1 MKKEYQD
8 LLNKYT
14 LLNSRLLHEGKE
26 NLSYEYKA
34 LLVKQ
39 RTITEQY
46 LRILEERA
54 SFEKIDL
61 LGK

>member
-14 LLNSRLLHEGKE
+14 LLNSRLHEGKE
-26 NLSYEYKA
+26 NLSYEYRA

-39 RTITEQY
+39 GTIMEQY

>member
-14 LLNSRLLHEGKE
+14 FLNSRLHEGKE
-26 NLSYEYKA
+26 NLSYEYRA

-39 RTITEQY
+39 RTIMEQY

>member
-14 LLNSRLLHEGKE
+14 LLNSRLHEEKE

-39 RTITEQY
+39 RTIMEQY

>member
-14 LLNSRLLHEGKE
+14 LLNSRLHEGKE

-39 RTITEQY
+39 RTIMEQY

-54 SFEKIDL
+54 FFEKIDL

>member
-14 LLNSRLLHEGKE
+14 LLNNRLHEGKE

-39 RTITEQY
+39 RTIMEQY
-46 LRILEERA
+46 LRILEVRA